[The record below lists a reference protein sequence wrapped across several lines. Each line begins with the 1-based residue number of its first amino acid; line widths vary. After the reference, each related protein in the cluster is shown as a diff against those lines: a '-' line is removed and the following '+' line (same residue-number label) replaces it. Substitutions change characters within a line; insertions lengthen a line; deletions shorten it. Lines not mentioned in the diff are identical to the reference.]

1 MAPPEKIQLL
11 HFDMNKSKL
20 ITTPVII
27 LVTGVVVTSC
37 TSEPLTSSVPTPEP
51 TVESQE
57 SLPNPQPE
65 IPESKTQTDGKPESE
80 RQISEQSEEVTHPVE
95 SNSLAQEDSEQKANT
110 SSISILDVQAKDSR
124 ESCWLILEGDV
135 YDFTPVFQQHPFGN
149 QLSQAICGQDATEI
163 ILENADVD
171 EVREQIEP
179 LYLGELDVE

>member
-1 MAPPEKIQLL
+1 
-11 HFDMNKSKL
+11 MNKSKL
-20 ITTPVII
+20 LITPVII

-57 SLPNPQPE
+57 SIPTPQPE
-65 IPESKTQTDGKPESE
+65 IPESKTQTDEQEAEG
-80 RQISEQSEEVTHPVE
+80 QISEQSEEVTPPVE
-95 SNSLAQEDSEQKANT
+95 SGPPAQEDSEQKAET
-110 SSISILDVQAKDSR
+110 SSISISDVQSNDSR

-135 YDFTPVFQQHPFGN
+135 YDFTPVVQQHPFGN

>member
-1 MAPPEKIQLL
+1 
-11 HFDMNKSKL
+11 MNKSKL
-20 ITTPVII
+20 LITPVII

-57 SLPNPQPE
+57 SIPTPQPE
-65 IPESKTQTDGKPESE
+65 IPESKTQTDEQEAEG
-80 RQISEQSEEVTHPVE
+80 QISEQSEEVTPPVE
-95 SNSLAQEDSEQKANT
+95 SGPPAQEDSEQKAET
-110 SSISILDVQAKDSR
+110 SSISISDVQAKDSR

-135 YDFTPVFQQHPFGN
+135 YDFTPVVQQHPFGN

>member
-1 MAPPEKIQLL
+1 
-11 HFDMNKSKL
+11 MNKSKL
-20 ITTPVII
+20 LITPVII

-57 SLPNPQPE
+57 SIPTPQLE
-65 IPESKTQTDGKPESE
+65 VPESKTQADEKPESDG
-80 RQISEQSEEVTHPVE
+80 QISEQSEEVTPPVE
-95 SNSLAQEDSEQKANT
+95 SDPPAQEDSEQKAET
-110 SSISILDVQAKDSR
+110 SSISMSDVQAKDSR

-135 YDFTPVFQQHPFGN
+135 YDFTPVVQQHPFGN

>member
-1 MAPPEKIQLL
+1 
-11 HFDMNKSKL
+11 MNKSKL

-57 SLPNPQPE
+57 STPTPQPE
-65 IPESKTQTDGKPESE
+65 IPESKTQTDEKPEAEGQTSD
-80 RQISEQSEEVTHPVE
+80 QPEEVAPPVE
-95 SNSLAQEDSEQKANT
+95 SDSPSQEDSEQKAET
-110 SSISILDVQAKDSR
+110 ASVSIAEVQANDSR
-124 ESCWLILEGDV
+124 ENCWLILEGDV
-135 YDFTPVFQQHPFGN
+135 YDFTPVVQQHPFGN

-171 EVREQIEP
+171 QLREQIGP
-179 LYLGELDVE
+179 LYLGELDVD

>member
-1 MAPPEKIQLL
+1 
-11 HFDMNKSKL
+11 MNKSKL
-20 ITTPVII
+20 LITPVII

-57 SLPNPQPE
+57 STPTPQPE
-65 IPESKTQTDGKPESE
+65 IPESKTQTDEQEAEG
-80 RQISEQSEEVTHPVE
+80 QISEQSEEVTPPVE
-95 SNSLAQEDSEQKANT
+95 SDPPAQEDSEQKAET
-110 SSISILDVQAKDSR
+110 SSISISDVQAKDSR

-135 YDFTPVFQQHPFGN
+135 YDFTPVVQQHPFGN

-171 EVREQIEP
+171 ELREQIEP